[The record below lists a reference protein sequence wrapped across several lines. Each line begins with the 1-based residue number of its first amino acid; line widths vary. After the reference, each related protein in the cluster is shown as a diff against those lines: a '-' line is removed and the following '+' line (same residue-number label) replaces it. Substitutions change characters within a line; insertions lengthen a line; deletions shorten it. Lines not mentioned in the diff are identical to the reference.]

1 MGEKGVGDGLGGVE
15 GRDAMVR
22 MYYMR
27 EDSIFNFKKDVVSF

>member
-1 MGEKGVGDGLGGVE
+1 MDMGEKGVGDGLGGVE

-27 EDSIFNFKKDVVSF
+27 EE